1 MREQLQKKPA
11 SVGNRAPDDRRSDE
25 RTCPASGASG
35 DMLFRLPAKTT
46 SDSSAEV
53 CAPLSWTSERVDTL
67 FVDEPVRK
75 AAAHSANRASGA
87 SETKTARAAPS
98 KRAARM

>member
-1 MREQLQKKPA
+1 MSEHAL
-11 SVGNRAPDDRRSDE
+11 RAERANETGRSRRV
-25 RTCPASGASG
+25 T
-35 DMLFRLPAKTT
+35 TT

-53 CAPLSWTSERVDTL
+53 RAPRSWTSERVDTL

-75 AAAHSANRASGA
+75 AAAHSPNRASGA